1 MCETTPMKEVKLVPF
16 NHKNEEQIAV
26 KFGYDDAIRVHLK
39 KLLDIKWS
47 NTHKTFYIK
56 NSTENKSKIYNHL
69 RLINCYINYS
79 ELIIKKPNISKTL
92 NIQLPKLN
100 EGQEKNLQKFRKW
113 LQQKRLSEN
122 TVNTYVEVTSFFIR
136 YSILKNTVDY
146 SKRLIESFN
155 YDFIVHSNKS
165 VSYQNQCINGI
176 KKYLEY
182 KGLEVERFELQRPKK
197 EKKLPVVLS
206 VEELKR
212 VLDQTHNLKHK
223 TLLSLIYSAGLRI
236 GEAINLR
243 VKDIDSKRML
253 VHIKGAK
260 GKKDRYTLLSEVFLN
275 LLRAYYKQYKPKEYL
290 FEGQNSEQ
298 YSSSSAQ
305 RVLKGSVEKAGLRK
319 QVTLH
324 TLRHSFATHLL
335 ENGTDIRYIQELL
348 GHSSPKTTMIYTHVS
363 ETSVRKIKNPFD
375 NL

>member
-1 MCETTPMKEVKLVPF
+1 MLMKEVKLVPF
-16 NHKNEEQIAV
+16 SYKNEAQIAI
-26 KFGYDDAIRVHLK
+26 KFGYDDSIRLHLK
-39 KLLDIKWS
+39 KLLDIRWS
-47 NTHKTFYIK
+47 NTYKTFYIK
-56 NSTENKSKIYNHL
+56 YSPENKIKVYTHL
-69 RLINCYINYS
+69 RSINCFIDYS
-79 ELIIKKPNISKTL
+79 ELKMKQPLVSIIP

-100 EGQEKNLQKFRKW
+100 EHQEKDLQKFKKW

-122 TVNTYVEVTSFFIR
+122 TVNTYVEVTSFFVR
-136 YSILKNTVDY
+136 YSSLKNTLNY

-176 KKYLEY
+176 KKYLDY
-182 KGLEVERFELQRPKK
+182 KGLEVEKFQLQRPRK

-206 VEELKR
+206 VEELKQ

-236 GEAINLR
+236 GEAINLKI
-243 VKDIDSKRML
+243 KDIDSKRML

-275 LLRAYYKQYKPKEYL
+275 LLRAYYKQYKPKEFL
-290 FEGQNSEQ
+290 FEGQNGEK

-305 RVLKGSVEKAGLRK
+305 RVLKSSVEKAGLRK

-363 ETSVRKIKNPFD
+363 ETSIRKIKNPFD